1 MSRRR
6 AAVKREVLPDPIFGD
21 TMVTKFICTMMQQ
34 GKRSSA
40 EKQFYGALEL
50 IEKRAAHQKDK
61 ENKETP
67 LDVFRLA
74 VENTKPLLEVKSR
87 RVGGANYQVPVE
99 VRPDRRQA
107 LSFRWL
113 LQYARKRPGRS
124 MRERLAGEFMDAAMK
139 RGSAVKKRE
148 DVHKMADANKAFAH
162 FKW

>member
-21 TMVTKFICTMMQQ
+21 VMVTKFICTMMKQ

-40 EKQFYGALEL
+40 EKQFYGALE
-50 IEKRAAHQKDK
+50 IINKK
-61 ENKETP
+61 EASKGDVNQSLE
-67 LDVFRLA
+67 VFRLA
-74 VENTKPLLEVKSR
+74 VENTKPMLEVKSR
-87 RVGGANYQVPVE
+87 RVGGANYQVPIE
-99 VRPDRRQA
+99 VRADRRQA

-124 MRERLAGEFMDAAMK
+124 MKERLAAELMDAAMK